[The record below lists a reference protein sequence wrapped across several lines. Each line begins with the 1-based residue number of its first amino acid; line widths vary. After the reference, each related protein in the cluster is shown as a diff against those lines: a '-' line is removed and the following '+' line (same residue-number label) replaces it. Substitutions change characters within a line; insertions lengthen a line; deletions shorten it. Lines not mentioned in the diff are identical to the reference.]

1 MIFVMND
8 KYKNLFVK
16 GLLALLAFSF
26 ALAGII
32 GFSGTMNQANIVK
45 INKTNINVNAFVTFL
60 NNAIYVVYLPIISN
74 VGHVKVYKIFF
85 LKGIFLIL

>member
-45 INKTNINVNAFVTFL
+45 INKTNIRNF
-60 NNAIYVVYLPIISN
+60 Y
-74 VGHVKVYKIFF
+74 
-85 LKGIFLIL
+85 